1 MDSFVVFG
9 FFCKDKKGFFMFFH
23 FFAIFLVLSSCQA
36 SSLDDFRYEGASQV
50 RLLIED
56 LKGVESREDLVDAAP
71 LLKKRFE
78 KIVDLMIQSRVYQQ
92 KNPGLEISFYS
103 SNQALSDSLLEQ
115 MKRVYALEG
124 GKECIEKAQR
134 EAMLRLDAKEKTLEN
149 SKKHFTLAEKSY

>member
-1 MDSFVVFG
+1 
-9 FFCKDKKGFFMFFH
+9 MFFR
-23 FFAIFLVLSSCQA
+23 FFAILIFLSSCQSA
-36 SSLDDFRYEGASQV
+36 SLDDFRYEGASQV

-56 LKGVESREDLVDAAP
+56 LKEVESREDLADAAP
-71 LLKKRFE
+71 ILKKRFE
-78 KIVDLMIQSRVYQQ
+78 KIVDLMIQSRAYQQ

-149 SKKHFTLAEKSY
+149 SKKHFTSVEKSY